1 MIAGEEHLRTGSGA
15 CELAGGGAIS
25 AALAQRLACDADV
38 QQVVIDADG
47 MINLGRTQRSA
58 GATQRRLLWLRDGGC
73 RFPGCDRPP
82 GWCQAHHIWWWELG
96 GPTDLENL
104 CLLCSHHHH
113 RCHEGGFRVVRSDD
127 GELVFRRPD
136 GSLLESPLAT
146 A

>member
-1 MIAGEEHLRTGSGA
+1 M
-15 CELAGGGAIS
+15 
-25 AALAQRLACDADV
+25 
-38 QQVVIDADG
+38 VIDADG
-47 MINLGRTQRSA
+47 QINLGRTQRSA

-96 GPTDLENL
+96 GPTDLDNL

-113 RCHEGGFRVVRSDD
+113 LCHEGGFRVTRPDD

-136 GSLLESPLAT
+136 GSLLASPLVT